1 MADVRRFDEEGLTI
15 CPQCGKHYKPVLG
28 ERSKG
33 DTRSIQKIFPSAKPY
48 EREQLLTGIC
58 SDECWDKFLGMK
70 K

>member
-1 MADVRRFDEEGLTI
+1 MVDIRRRDEKGLTI

-28 ERSKG
+28 EYPKDDPR
-33 DTRSIQKIFPSAKPY
+33 TIQKIFPLAKPY